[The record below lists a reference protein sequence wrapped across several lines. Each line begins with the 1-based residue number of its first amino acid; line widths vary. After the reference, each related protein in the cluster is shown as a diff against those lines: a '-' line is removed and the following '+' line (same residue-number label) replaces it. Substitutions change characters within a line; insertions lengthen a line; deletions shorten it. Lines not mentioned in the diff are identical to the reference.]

1 MSVHGL
7 KEWDDDEALIYNADG
22 KYGTG
27 HRHKIT
33 VKKQKRLK
41 KQNDKFKILT
51 TLYLNHRNFISAMS
65 TLLCFLLQVAP
76 HVFFIA
82 ILSVP
87 LCNITNHQRE

>member
-1 MSVHGL
+1 MRTVRT
-7 KEWDDDEALIYNADG
+7 ER
-22 KYGTG
+22 GTNM
-27 HRHKIT
+27 KIT

-41 KQNDKFKILT
+41 KQNDKFKVLT
-51 TLYLNHRNFISAMS
+51 TLYLNHRNFISAMC

-87 LCNITNHQRE
+87 LYNVTNHQGE